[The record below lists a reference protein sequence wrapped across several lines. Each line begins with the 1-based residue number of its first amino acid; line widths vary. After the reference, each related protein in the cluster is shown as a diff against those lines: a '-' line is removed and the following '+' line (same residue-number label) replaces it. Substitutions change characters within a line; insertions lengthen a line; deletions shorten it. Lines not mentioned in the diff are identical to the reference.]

1 MFAKEARCDPL
12 LEFRLEGQGKWILG
26 GKEKDVNADDTCCQS
41 PNVPGFSLKREKKD
55 KMEKD
60 KTRKEG

>member
-41 PNVPGFSLKREKKD
+41 PNVPDFLF
-55 KMEKD
+55 